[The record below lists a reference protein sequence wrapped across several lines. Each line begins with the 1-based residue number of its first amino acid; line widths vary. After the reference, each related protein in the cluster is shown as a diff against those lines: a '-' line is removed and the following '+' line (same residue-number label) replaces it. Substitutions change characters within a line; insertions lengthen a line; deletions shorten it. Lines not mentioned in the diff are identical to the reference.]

1 MAVAAPGV
9 IIKNAYQ
16 IRHIRTACEML
27 KQVHD
32 HLRTIIRP
40 GVSTGEL
47 DAIAERMIRK
57 MGGIPAFKGY
67 RGGRGVPDFPATLCT
82 SINEE
87 IVHGIPSNDRILK
100 EGDILSVDGGVIW
113 KGFYS
118 DAAFTVPIGEVS
130 ETAKRLIECTRRTCL
145 EAIEFARPGCTT
157 GDVGHRCQEI
167 AESYGFAPVRHLY
180 GHGVGI
186 RLHEPP
192 AIMNYGEAGSGVEFV
207 PGMVVAIEMMICEHG
222 YELDTLG
229 DGWTIATADRG
240 LSAHVEETVLI
251 TKQGP
256 EILTHIN
263 TEGFVPGYSAY
274 LSA

>member
-1 MAVAAPGV
+1 MSTTASGA

-40 GVSTGEL
+40 GISTGEL
-47 DAIAERMIRK
+47 DAIAEKMIRK
-57 MGGIPAFKGY
+57 MGGVPAFKGY
-67 RGGRGVPDFPATLCT
+67 RGGRGVPNFPATLCT
-82 SINEE
+82 SLNEE
-87 IVHGIPSNDRILK
+87 IVHGIPKADRLLQ
-100 EGDILSVDGGVIW
+100 EGDLLSVDGGVIW

-118 DAAFTVPIGEVS
+118 DAAFSMPIGTAS
-130 ETAKRLIECTRRTCL
+130 ETVLRLIECTRRCCL
-145 EAIEFARPGCTT
+145 ESIELARPGNTT
-157 GDVGHRCQEI
+157 GDVGHRCQQI
-167 AESYGFAPVRHLY
+167 AESYGFAPVRNLF

-192 AIMNYGEAGSGVEFV
+192 AIMNFGEPGTGAEFV

-222 YELDTLG
+222 YELDTLE
-229 DGWTIATADRG
+229 DGWTIVTADRG

-251 TKQGP
+251 TKSGP

-263 TEGFVPGYSAY
+263 TEGFQAGVSAFQTV
-274 LSA
+274 